1 MPLYEDEAI
10 VLRQY
15 SLSESDRIIVLTTRE
30 YGKIRAVA
38 KGVKKPQSRIAG
50 CLEPLNHIRLELY
63 AREGKDLGQIRR
75 AELIHSYLGKNP
87 SLEQIYAYS
96 YFAEICNEIVQ
107 DNQVNY
113 PLFRL
118 ILAALNAGEKH
129 GINPLLVR
137 YFEIWCL
144 KLSGLLPDYAYCSS
158 CGKCVK
164 DDEFFAWL
172 EAGQARCNAC
182 AHGRGLRI
190 GVDASKALAA
200 MAKLPPEQFVTHL
213 FTEDAI
219 RDIEGLSQ
227 RLLDL
232 HLEKQLKSYRILKEE
247 FPNL

>member
-1 MPLYEDEAI
+1 MPVYEVEAI

-15 SLSESDRIIVLTTRE
+15 SLSDSDRIIVLITRE
-30 YGKIRAVA
+30 YGKARAVA
-38 KGVKKPQSRIAG
+38 KGAKKPQSRIAG

-63 AREGKDLGQIRR
+63 AREGKELGQIRR

-87 SLEQIYAYS
+87 SLKQIYAYN
-96 YFAEICNEIVQ
+96 YFAEICNEIVP

-118 ILAALNAGEKH
+118 VLAALEAGEKH
-129 GINPLLVR
+129 GINQSLVR

-144 KLSGLLPDYAYCSS
+144 KLSGLLPNYAYCSN

-172 EAGQARCNAC
+172 EAGQARCTAC
-182 AHGRGLRI
+182 AQGRGLKI
-190 GVDASKALAA
+190 AASASTALAA
-200 MAKLPPEQFVTHL
+200 MARLSPEQFMAQPL
-213 FTEDAI
+213 AEDAV
-219 RDIEGLSQ
+219 RDIERLSQ

-232 HLEKQLKSYRILKEE
+232 HLENQLKAYRILKEA
-247 FPNL
+247 L